1 MAGWGIFLLVVATW
15 AAVPYGGADLAY
27 GVGTSSNRRGA
38 NSFAAGAGGAV
49 TGDRSMP
56 AMYGGYKPELLPRMF
71 GLDQCARYRSTV
83 AFADRKWGVA
93 GLHNTGTN
101 LLFRTMTQNCK
112 VRRRHRDSGSGDAN
126 VNVAVVLICSHVQ
139 RRCIRFPRACTLGA
153 TSDKLK
159 NKIGKCLGESI
170 ARLTGEADFG
180 GRIRNTPSTGTH
192 RECCHS

>member
-1 MAGWGIFLLVVATW
+1 MYEGVIQIRCMPLVCGLTAAPTMVTVLGQTKTLLQTLTRNAQ
-15 AAVPYGGADLAY
+15 LAY

-112 VRRRHRDSGSGDAN
+112 VRRRRRDSGSGDAN
-126 VNVAVVLICSHVQ
+126 VNVMAS
-139 RRCIRFPRACTLGA
+139 ALGKA
-153 TSDKLK
+153 
-159 NKIGKCLGESI
+159 
-170 ARLTGEADFG
+170 
-180 GRIRNTPSTGTH
+180 
-192 RECCHS
+192 

>member
-15 AAVPYGGADLAY
+15 AAVPYGGADVRGGNPDQMHALGLWAHSSTNNGDGAGPNQDIAAALTRNAQLAY

-126 VNVAVVLICSHVQ
+126 INVAGLWQVPWGKHSPANW
-139 RRCIRFPRACTLGA
+139 RGRFW
-153 TSDKLK
+153 
-159 NKIGKCLGESI
+159 
-170 ARLTGEADFG
+170 
-180 GRIRNTPSTGTH
+180 
-192 RECCHS
+192 